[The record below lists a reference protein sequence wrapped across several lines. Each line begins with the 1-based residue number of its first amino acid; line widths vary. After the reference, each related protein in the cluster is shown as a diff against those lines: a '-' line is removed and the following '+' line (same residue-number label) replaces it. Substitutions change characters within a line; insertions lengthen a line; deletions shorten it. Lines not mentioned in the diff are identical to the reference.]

1 MIGMNVGQN
10 ELPSNFPTAGGS
22 PLHSQPLNS
31 EGPTPFFPPV
41 CLQAHWDPTQILK
54 RTLPMGHISLPT
66 DPRPWTR
73 ICMEYTTAGDNDA
86 APSVNPNIVLPPG
99 GSRAPYG
106 LYSDAIAKESQLR
119 RLDRPLGTCEADQ
132 WEPTLRSDMYDAHKL
147 VPKRS
152 TPSDPS
158 RISEMAFPK
167 ALLRSGPYD
176 CRSAADSMNVAMAS
190 DYMFNN
196 ATKQDRYKLMGK
208 PTKAAPAQS
217 LSASKMADM
226 NPQLMGAP
234 F

>member
-10 ELPSNFPTAGGS
+10 ELPSNYPTAGGS

-41 CLQAHWDPTQILK
+41 CLQSHWDPTQILK
-54 RTLPMGHISLPT
+54 RTLPAGHISLPT

-106 LYSDAIAKESQLR
+106 LYSDAIAKESELR
-119 RLDRPLGTCEADQ
+119 RLDRPLGTCETDQ

-147 VPKRS
+147 MPKRS

-176 CRSAADSMNVAMAS
+176 CRSSADAVNVAMAS

-217 LSASKMADM
+217 LAASKMADM

>member
-1 MIGMNVGQN
+1 MSAKQN
-10 ELPSNFPTAGGS
+10 ELPSNFPTSGGS
-22 PLHSQPLNS
+22 PLQTQPLGS
-31 EGPTPFFPPV
+31 QGPKPFFPPV
-41 CLQAHWDPTQILK
+41 CLQSHWDATQILK
-54 RTLPMGHISLPT
+54 RTLPSGHISLPT

-73 ICMEYTTAGDNDA
+73 ICMEYTTAGDNDV

-99 GSRAPYG
+99 GSRAPYE
-106 LYSDAIAKESQLR
+106 LYSKAISNESALR
-119 RLDRPLGTCEADQ
+119 GLDRPLGTCETKQ
-132 WEPTLRSDMYDAHKL
+132 WEPSLRSDMYDSQKL

-158 RISEMAFPK
+158 RISEMAFPR
-167 ALLRSGPYD
+167 ALLRSAPYD
-176 CRSAADSMNVAMAS
+176 CRASADSMNVAMAS

-208 PTKAAPAQS
+208 PTKAAPTQS

-226 NPQLMGAP
+226 NPALMGAP

>member
-1 MIGMNVGQN
+1 MRANHN
-10 ELPSNFPTAGGS
+10 ELPSNVPTAGGS
-22 PLHSQPLNS
+22 PLHTQPLNS

-41 CLQAHWDPTQILK
+41 CLQSHWDPTQILK
-54 RTLPMGHISLPT
+54 RTLPAGHISLPT

-86 APSVNPNIVLPPG
+86 APRVNPDIVLPPG
-99 GSRAPYG
+99 GSRYPYD
-106 LYSDAIAKESQLR
+106 LYANAIASESELR
-119 RLDRPLGTCEADQ
+119 RLDRPLGTCEQKQ
-132 WEPTLRSDMYDAHKL
+132 WEPTLRSDMYDAQKL

-152 TPSDPS
+152 TPSDPT
-158 RISEMAFPK
+158 RISEISFPR

-176 CRSAADSMNVAMAS
+176 CRASADAMNVAMAS

-208 PTKAAPAQS
+208 PVKAAAPTKS

-226 NPQLMGAP
+226 NPAIMAAP